1 MNRQVTT
8 GMGCELLK
16 LLRDN
21 RLSCRQIAELLGWHV
36 RTAEKWARE
45 YLAHG
50 FLLCEQATCRPL
62 GAARGF
68 LPMLYTVAPAWRSRG
83 ARR

>member
-21 RLSCRQIAELLGWHV
+21 RLSCRQIAELL
-36 RTAEKWARE
+36 
-45 YLAHG
+45 AHG
-50 FLLCEQATCRPL
+50 FLLCEQATFRPL